1 MKSVTE
7 SNIIERKNRLENLI
21 SQKIDEAFDL
31 GKDYV
36 HMVNRKDIDVDV
48 AAARLMKR
56 VEELKA
62 ELIEEAED

>member
-21 SQKIDEAFDL
+21 SQKIDKAFDL

-36 HMVNRKDIDVDV
+36 HMVNRKDIDVDA
-48 AAARLMKR
+48 AAARLMKK

-62 ELIEEAED
+62 ELIEEVKN

>member
-21 SQKIDEAFDL
+21 SQKIGEAFDL

-36 HMVNRKDIDVDV
+36 HMVNRKDIDIDV
-48 AAARLMKR
+48 AAARIKKQLKD
-56 VEELKA
+56 LKA

>member
-21 SQKIDEAFDL
+21 SQKIDEAFEL

-48 AAARLMKR
+48 AAARIKKQLKD
-56 VEELKA
+56 LKA